1 MRKLLIIMGIV
12 SLTSC
17 VITFPGTRYKHLT
30 EDQKKRV
37 VLCKAPID
45 SLTNDGK
52 VYLVT
57 IEQMQKF
64 LNSKNRVLIYEYASF
79 CQSEHCVNPAVIENE
94 CAKVGVKFCIV
105 SVSYED
111 IFNIP
116 VLNTPI
122 LAIEPTILGKKIGKD
137 CSKVFFDK
145 LTGTTWKTRGYG
157 RYYYYVNGEYKG
169 CYDDY
174 SDALTNKF
182 QFIEQTDR

>member
-1 MRKLLIIMGIV
+1 MRKILIIMGIL

-17 VITFPGTRYKHLT
+17 VVTFPGTRYKHLT

-37 VLCKAPID
+37 VVCNAPID
-45 SLTNDGK
+45 SLTNDGN

-64 LNSKNRVLIYEYASF
+64 LKSKDRVLIYEYASF
-79 CQSEHCVNPAVIENE
+79 CQSDYCLNPAAIENE
-94 CAKVGVKFCIV
+94 CTKAGVQCCIV

-111 IFNIP
+111 VFNIS
-116 VLNTPI
+116 VRNTPI
-122 LAIEPTILGKKIGKD
+122 LAIEPTTLGKKIGKD

-157 RYYYYVNGEYKG
+157 RYYYYIKGEFKG
-169 CYDDY
+169 CYDNY
-174 SDALTNKF
+174 ADALTGN
-182 QFIEQTDR
+182 